1 MIKYIINRLIYAI
14 ILLWLISIVSF
25 LVIELPPGDYLTSVV
40 AAMEQAGGA
49 VSAEQLEA
57 LRQQYGLD
65 LPTYMRYFKWISGFL
80 VGNFGFSFEWNR
92 PVADLVFEP
101 LLLDAVIALM
111 IVLVTYAIAIPIAIY
126 SATHQYSVGDHAVT
140 FLSLLGLATPSFL
153 LALVTLYVST
163 TWLGW
168 DLTGLYSD
176 EFLLAPW
183 SFSKILDMLMHLPT
197 QIIIVSTYMAAG
209 IVRVMRASLLDEL
222 RKQYVVTARSKG
234 VSERRLL
241 IKYPVRLAL
250 NPIVSELAMVLPS
263 TISAATVTAVV
274 LGLPTAGPM
283 LLRALISQ
291 DTFLSATILMF
302 LSFIVVIGSSIADIL
317 LVIVDPRIK
326 LGKAET
332 RG

>member
-1 MIKYIINRLIYAI
+1 MAKYILKRLIYAL

-40 AAMEQAGGA
+40 AALEQSGSK
-49 VSAEQLEA
+49 VSVEQLEA

-65 LPTYMRYFKWISGFL
+65 LPSYLRYFRWISGFL
-80 VGNFGFSFEWNR
+80 VGDFGYSFEWNR
-92 PVADLVFEP
+92 PVSDLVVEP
-101 LLLDAVIALM
+101 LILDAFIAVL
-111 IVLVTYAIAIPIAIY
+111 IVLVTYAIAIPIAVY
-126 SATHQYSVGDHAVT
+126 SATHQYSVGDHTVT

-153 LALVTLYVST
+153 LALVTLYIAT
-163 TWLGW
+163 TWFGI
-168 DLTGLYSD
+168 DLTGLNSD

-183 SFSKILDMLMHLPT
+183 SLAKFADMLWHLPT
-197 QIIIVSTYMAAG
+197 QILIVSTYMAAG
-209 IVRVMRASLLDEL
+209 VVRVMRASLLDEL
-222 RKQYVVTARSKG
+222 RKQYVVTARAKG
-234 VSERRLL
+234 VGERKLL
-241 IKYPVRLAL
+241 FKYPVRLAL
-250 NPIVSELAMVLPS
+250 NPIISEMAMVLPA

-302 LSFIVVIGSSIADIL
+302 LSFLVIIGSTIADLL
-317 LVIVDPRIK
+317 LVLVDPRIK
-326 LGKAET
+326 LERSEI